1 MKTITRLLSTAAVGA
16 MLALPAM
23 ANSVASSEIAFQ
35 DPCTDEGK
43 TAIYTA
49 FVENRKTDQA
59 KAYDN
64 AKKYLGCPTE
74 GATEATQKIIEYLKK
89 WVASYEEIN
98 EKNKLP
104 ILLYNE
110 RKYPEAYDLGMKLL
124 AKDPENLKVLIDLG
138 ANGYLVQNLKNP
150 KLNEEALKD
159 AKKALGMLESGKS
172 VDNWTPLSG
181 KEEAIAYLNYTIGVF
196 TLESDPT
203 AALKNLLKS
212 AQFESLLKKSPQTYA
227 LIGAAY
233 ENGSYAKLSQEYTKN
248 FGGKDET
255 PESKLALA
263 NVNQVVDRMIDAYAR
278 AVALATDPKL
288 AAQKTVWATS
298 LSDWYKYRH
307 NKTTEGMDAML
318 AGILQK
324 PLPPEPSP
332 LTSLPTEPGTA
343 PIGTSGATSTGTTAS
358 TTAPANAQSNTPTGT
373 ANKPTGTKPP
383 ATPAGPNKP
392 KNN

>member
-1 MKTITRLLSTAAVGA
+1 MKTITRLLSMAAVAA
-16 MLALPAM
+16 MLVLPAM
-23 ANSVASSEIAFQ
+23 AKSVASSEIAFQ

-43 TAIYTA
+43 TALYTA

-74 GATEATQKIIEYLKK
+74 GATDATQKIIEYLKK
-89 WVASYEEIN
+89 WVTSYEELN

-110 RKYPEAYDLGMKLL
+110 RKYPEAYDLGIKLL

-159 AKKALGMLESGKS
+159 AKKALGMLESGKT

-181 KEEAIAYLNYTIGVF
+181 KDEAIAYLNYTIGVF
-196 TLESDPT
+196 TLESDPN

-227 LIGAAY
+227 LIGASY
-233 ENGSYAKLSQEYTKN
+233 ENGSYAKLSEDYTKN

-288 AAQKTVWATS
+288 AAQKAVWATS

-324 PLPPEPSP
+324 PLPPEPAP
-332 LTSLPTEPGTA
+332 LTSLPAEPAAATSATA
-343 PIGTSGATSTGTTAS
+343 PAGTTAS
-358 TTAPANAQSNTPTGT
+358 TTAPQSSQSNQPTSG
-373 ANKPTGTKPP
+373 AAKPTGTKPT
-383 ATPAGPNKP
+383 TPAGPNKP